1 MKDLKDFLEKV
12 RKFSPKIGEH
22 AMRHTAAK
30 LNLSPLLG
38 SAAYEGQSE
47 ALETEE
53 DLSAEDWVDF
63 SAVYRCLHIRT
74 VLGEREEFEK
84 YYRKQRRQQVRFY
97 LATRTK
103 VISDIPIPYFTT
115 RLTLQIDR
123 LPGKELSYANFLF
136 LKLSG
141 REALTCG
148 S

>member
-1 MKDLKDFLEKV
+1 MILWQFQKTPAFRFSKQMRASIPSLRESIKEAAMKDLKDFLEKV

-97 LATRTK
+97 LAA
-103 VISDIPIPYFTT
+103 
-115 RLTLQIDR
+115 
-123 LPGKELSYANFLF
+123 SY
-136 LKLSG
+136 
-141 REALTCG
+141 
-148 S
+148 

>member
-1 MKDLKDFLEKV
+1 MRASIPSLRESIKEAAMRDLKDFLEKV

-84 YYRKQRRQQVRFY
+84 YYRKQRRQQVRYFCTNGAGAG
-97 LATRTK
+97 LAQSAS
-103 VISDIPIPYFTT
+103 V
-115 RLTLQIDR
+115 
-123 LPGKELSYANFLF
+123 
-136 LKLSG
+136 
-141 REALTCG
+141 
-148 S
+148 